1 MMRRYCMYTHF
12 QSKAEHLIKKIG
24 IDIEKIRR
32 HHNLNK
38 EPFIYLFIFFLLYFH
53 NTCIKERNLV

>member
-1 MMRRYCMYTHF
+1 MYTHF
-12 QSKAEHLIKKIG
+12 QSKAEHFIKKIG

-32 HHNLNK
+32 HHNQLNK
-38 EPFIYLFIFFLLYFH
+38 EPFIYLIFFFLYFH